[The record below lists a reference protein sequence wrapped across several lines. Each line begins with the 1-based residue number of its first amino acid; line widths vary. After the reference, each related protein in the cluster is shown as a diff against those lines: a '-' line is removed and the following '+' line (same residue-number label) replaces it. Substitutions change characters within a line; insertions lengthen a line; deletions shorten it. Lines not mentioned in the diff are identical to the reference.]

1 MQLKVYLA
9 EELSVIAQAKLFSM
23 FQWLLAGG
31 TVEAASVVD
40 LWRVRGES
48 RVVILNDYMYSGSS

>member
-40 LWRVRGES
+40 LWRVR
-48 RVVILNDYMYSGSS
+48 VVW